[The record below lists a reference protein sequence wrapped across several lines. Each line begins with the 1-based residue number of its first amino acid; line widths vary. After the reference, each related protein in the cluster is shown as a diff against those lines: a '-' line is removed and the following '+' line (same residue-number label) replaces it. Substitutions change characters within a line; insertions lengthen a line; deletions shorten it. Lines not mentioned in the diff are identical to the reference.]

1 MALDGDRI
9 WQVPASEDDAGAIA
23 KRISRAPWLA
33 TAWQRIVDVWR
44 FLDTHG
50 PIRKLITALTR
61 TLARRIVLANLL
73 GLSVLVFGMVWL
85 SQQHAW
91 LITAKYESLKVQG
104 EIIASAIASSA
115 LVEREGR
122 LSFDPDRLPEL
133 DGVRLPFRDD
143 GFAAMELSLR
153 HERVIPVLRRLIHPT
168 HNTRARIYD
177 RSGKLI
183 VDSSELEDLNLP
195 LPLEPGDA
203 RASKPEEAKPAERVR
218 VKNFW
223 TRLSGLFDRS
233 DLPIYREIGRNASG
247 TSYPEVR
254 QALRGAALPPMLLLT
269 DDQEKIVSLAVPIQR
284 RNAMLGALLL
294 STRPGEIDEIIAN
307 ERSAMAMLVLLALAA
322 SLLASMLLARTIA
335 GPMRRLSEGAER
347 VSRSIHAHTKLP
359 DFGNRQDEVGQLSNS
374 VHSMTRSLYRRIE
387 SSEKFAADVAHEL
400 KNPLTAAQV
409 MAQSL
414 HYARTPEQREQV
426 VEQVLGELKRL
437 NRLITDVANTSRL
450 DAELALQTTSPV
462 DVRGIIRS
470 VVETFRATIEDGQ
483 RHIALDIQDAAA
495 RSRAFVV
502 TGHETNLGRVVTNL
516 LDNAL
521 SFSPSGGTVTVCVS
535 CLNNGVEIAVSDEGP
550 GIPPESIDKIFQRF
564 YSDRP
569 QSDRTRGK
577 NSGLGLSISRE
588 IVSVHGGQIWAENR
602 IEGGKVLGACF
613 RVQLPAANERTS
625 GWRQRKEVT

>member
-1 MALDGDRI
+1 MALDGDRM
-9 WQVPASEDDAGAIA
+9 WQVPASENDAGAIA
-23 KRISRAPWLA
+23 KRTARAPWLA
-33 TAWQRIVDVWR
+33 AAWQRTVEIWR
-44 FLDTHG
+44 YLDANG
-50 PIRKLITALTR
+50 PLRKLFS

-73 GLSVLVFGMVWL
+73 GLAVLVGGMIWL

-122 LSFDPDRLPEL
+122 LSFDPERLPEL
-133 DGVRLPFRDD
+133 DGVRVPFRDD

-177 RSGKLI
+177 RNGKLI
-183 VDSSELEDLNLP
+183 VDSSELQDLQFP
-195 LPLEPGDA
+195 LPLDGDL
-203 RASKPEEAKPAERVR
+203 RASEAEEAKPVERVK

-223 TRLSGLFDRS
+223 TRLSGFFDRS

-269 DDQEKIVSLAVPIQR
+269 DDQDKIVSLAVPIQR
-284 RNAMLGALLL
+284 RNAILGALLL

-307 ERSAMAMLVLLALAA
+307 ERSGMAMLVLLALAA
-322 SLLASMLLARTIA
+322 SILASLLLARTIA

-347 VSRSIHAHTKLP
+347 VSRSIHAHTQLP
-359 DFGNRQDEVGQLSNS
+359 DFGNRQDEVGQLSTA

-426 VEQVLGELKRL
+426 VAQVLGELKRL

-450 DAELALQTTSPV
+450 DAELALQTTVPV
-462 DVRGIIRS
+462 DVRNILRAITETIRS
-470 VVETFRATIEDGQ
+470 TIEDGEH
-483 RHIALDIQDAAA
+483 HIVLEIQDAPE
-495 RSRAFVV
+495 RAFIVN
-502 TGHETNLGRVVTNL
+502 GHEDNLGRVITNL

-521 SFSPSGGTVTVCVS
+521 SFSPPGGTVTVRLVAVS
-535 CLNNGVEIAVSDEGP
+535 DGVEISVSDEGP

-588 IVSVHGGQIWAENR
+588 IVSVHGGHIWAENHSENGQ
-602 IEGGKVLGACF
+602 ILGACL
-613 RVQLPAANERTS
+613 RVRLPAATIRTR
-625 GWRQRKEVT
+625 GWRHRKEAT

>member
-1 MALDGDRI
+1 MALDGDRM
-9 WQVPASEDDAGAIA
+9 WQIPASRDAADGIA
-23 KRISRAPWLA
+23 KRAARAPWLA
-33 TAWQRIVDVWR
+33 AAWQRAVEVWR

-50 PIRKLITALTR
+50 PLRKLFS

-73 GLSVLVFGMVWL
+73 GLVVLVGGMFWL

-115 LVEREGR
+115 LVEREGS
-122 LSFDPDRLPEL
+122 LAFDPDRLPEL
-133 DGVRLPFRDD
+133 DGVRVPFRDD

-177 RSGKLI
+177 RNGKLI
-183 VDSSELEDLNLP
+183 VDSNELEDLQFALP
-195 LPLEPGDA
+195 LDGDVRSTEA
-203 RASKPEEAKPAERVR
+203 EERPAKRVKI
-218 VKNFW
+218 KNFW
-223 TRLSGLFDRS
+223 TRLSGFFDHS

-284 RNAMLGALLL
+284 RNAILGALLL
-294 STRPGEIDEIIAN
+294 STRPGEIDEIIAS

-322 SLLASMLLARTIA
+322 SVLASMLLARTIA

-347 VSRSIHAHTKLP
+347 VSRSIHAHTQLP
-359 DFGNRQDEVGQLSNS
+359 DFGNRQDEVGQLSTA

-450 DAELALQTTSPV
+450 DAELALQTTAPV
-462 DVRGIIRS
+462 DVRAILRA
-470 VVETFRATIEDGQ
+470 VVETIRATIEDGQ
-483 RHIALDIQDAAA
+483 HHVVLEIQDVPA
-495 RSRAFVV
+495 RAGAFIVNC
-502 TGHETNLGRVVTNL
+502 HETNLGRVVTNL

-521 SFSPSGGTVTVCVS
+521 SFSPPGGTVSVS
-535 CLNNGVEIAVSDEGP
+535 VSAPSDGVEISVSDEGP

-588 IVSVHGGQIWAENR
+588 IVSAHGGHIWAENR
-602 IEGGKVLGACF
+602 IDGSKVLGACL
-613 RVQLPAANERTS
+613 RVRLPAANVRAAS
-625 GWRQRKEVT
+625 WRHRKEIT

>member
-1 MALDGDRI
+1 MALDGDRM
-9 WQVPASEDDAGAIA
+9 WQVPASEDDAGSTA
-23 KRISRAPWLA
+23 KRVIRAPWLA
-33 TAWQRIVDVWR
+33 VAWQRTVEVWR
-44 FLDTHG
+44 FLDAHG
-50 PIRKLITALTR
+50 PLRKLFS

-73 GLSVLVFGMVWL
+73 GLIVLVSGMVWL

-91 LITAKYESLKVQG
+91 LITAKYESLKIQG

-122 LSFDPDRLPEL
+122 LSFDPERLPEL
-133 DGVRLPFRDD
+133 EAMRVPFRDD

-177 RSGKLI
+177 RNGKLI
-183 VDSSELEDLNLP
+183 VDSSELQDLQFP
-195 LPLEPGDA
+195 LQLEGDLRPGE
-203 RASKPEEAKPAERVR
+203 PQEAQPAERVR
-218 VKNFW
+218 IKNFW
-223 TRLSGLFDRS
+223 TRLTGFFDRS

-284 RNAMLGALLL
+284 RNAILGALLL

-322 SLLASMLLARTIA
+322 SVLASLLLARTIA

-347 VSRSIHAHTKLP
+347 VSRSIHAHTELP
-359 DFGNRQDEVGQLSNS
+359 NFGNRQDEVGQLSTA

-426 VEQVLGELKRL
+426 VAQVLGELKRL

-450 DAELALQTTSPV
+450 DAELALQTTAPF
-462 DVRGIIRS
+462 DVRGILRT
-470 VVETFRATIEDGQ
+470 VVASIRATIEDGQ
-483 RHIALDIQDAAA
+483 HHVALEIQDVPA
-495 RSRAFVV
+495 RSDAFIVN
-502 TGHETNLGRVVTNL
+502 GQEINLGRVVTNL

-521 SFSPSGGTVTVCVS
+521 SFSPPGGTVTVRAAA
-535 CLNNGVEIAVSDEGP
+535 LTDGVEISVSDEGP
-550 GIPPESIDKIFQRF
+550 GIPPESIDKIFERF

-588 IVSVHGGQIWAENR
+588 IVSVHGGRIWAENLV
-602 IEGGKVLGACF
+602 EGGKVLGACF
-613 RVQLPAANERTS
+613 RVRLPTANVRAG
-625 GWRQRKEVT
+625 GWRNRKEIT

>member
-1 MALDGDRI
+1 MALDGDRM
-9 WQVPASEDDAGAIA
+9 WQIPASDSDAGGIA
-23 KRISRAPWLA
+23 KREPRAAWLTA
-33 TAWQRIVDVWR
+33 AWQRTVEIWQ
-44 FLDTHG
+44 FLDKHG
-50 PIRKLITALTR
+50 PLRKLFA

-73 GLSVLVFGMVWL
+73 GLVVLVGGMLWL

-115 LVEREGR
+115 LIEREGS

-133 DGVRLPFRDD
+133 DGVRVPFRDD

-177 RSGKLI
+177 RNGKLI
-183 VDSSELEDLNLP
+183 VDSNELEDLQFP
-195 LPLEPGDA
+195 LPLDGEQRPEPEDNPG
-203 RASKPEEAKPAERVR
+203 KRVK

-223 TRLSGLFDRS
+223 TRLTGLFDRS
-233 DLPIYREIGRNASG
+233 DLPIYKEIGRNASG

-284 RNAMLGALLL
+284 RNAILGALLL
-294 STRPGEIDEIIAN
+294 STRPGEIDEIIAS
-307 ERSAMAMLVLLALAA
+307 ERSAMAMLVLMALAA
-322 SLLASMLLARTIA
+322 SVLASMLLARTIA

-347 VSRSIHAHTKLP
+347 VSRSIHAHAQLP
-359 DFGNRQDEVGQLSNS
+359 DFGNRQDEVGQLSNA

-414 HYARTPEQREQV
+414 HYARTTEQREQV

-450 DAELALQTTSPV
+450 DAELALQTTAPV
-462 DVRGIIRS
+462 DVRAILNS
-470 VVETFRATIEDGQ
+470 VVESIRATIEDGQ
-483 RHIALDIQDAAA
+483 HHVALQIQNLP
-495 RSRAFVV
+495 SRPGAFIVN
-502 TGHETNLGRVVTNL
+502 GHETNLSRVVTNL

-521 SFSPSGGTVTVCVS
+521 SFSPPGGTVTVRAVALS
-535 CLNNGVEIAVSDEGP
+535 DGVEISVSDEGP

-588 IVSVHGGQIWAENR
+588 IVSAHGGHIWAENR
-602 IEGGKVLGACF
+602 IEDGKVLGACL
-613 RVQLPAANERTS
+613 RVRLPAANVRAG
-625 GWRQRKEVT
+625 GWRHRKENT

>member
-1 MALDGDRI
+1 MALDGDRM
-9 WQVPASEDDAGAIA
+9 WQVPASEDDAGSTA
-23 KRISRAPWLA
+23 KRVIRAPWLA
-33 TAWQRIVDVWR
+33 VAWQRTVEVWR
-44 FLDTHG
+44 FLDAHG
-50 PIRKLITALTR
+50 PLRKLFS

-73 GLSVLVFGMVWL
+73 GLIVLVSGMVWL

-91 LITAKYESLKVQG
+91 LITAKYESLKIQG

-122 LSFDPDRLPEL
+122 LSFDPERLPEL
-133 DGVRLPFRDD
+133 EAMRVPFRDD

-177 RSGKLI
+177 RNGKLI
-183 VDSSELEDLNLP
+183 VDSSELQDLQFP
-195 LPLEPGDA
+195 LQLEGDL
-203 RASKPEEAKPAERVR
+203 RSGEPQEAQPAERVR

-223 TRLSGLFDRS
+223 TRLSGFFDRS
-233 DLPIYREIGRNASG
+233 DLPIYREIGRSASG

-284 RNAMLGALLL
+284 RNAILGALLL

-322 SLLASMLLARTIA
+322 SVLASLLLARTIA

-347 VSRSIHAHTKLP
+347 VSRSIHAHTELP
-359 DFGNRQDEVGQLSNS
+359 NFGNRQDEVGQLSTA

-426 VEQVLGELKRL
+426 VAQVLGELKRL

-450 DAELALQTTSPV
+450 DAELALQTTAPF
-462 DVRGIIRS
+462 DVRGILRT
-470 VVETFRATIEDGQ
+470 VVASIRATIEDGQ
-483 RHIALDIQDAAA
+483 HHVALEIQDVPA
-495 RSRAFVV
+495 RSDAFIVN
-502 TGHETNLGRVVTNL
+502 GQEINLGRVVTNL

-521 SFSPSGGTVTVCVS
+521 SFSPPGGTVTVRAAA
-535 CLNNGVEIAVSDEGP
+535 LTDGVEISVSDEGP
-550 GIPPESIDKIFQRF
+550 GIPPESIDKIFERF

-588 IVSVHGGQIWAENR
+588 IVSVHGGRIWAENLV
-602 IEGGKVLGACF
+602 EGGKVLGACF
-613 RVQLPAANERTS
+613 RVRLPTANVRAG
-625 GWRQRKEVT
+625 GWRNRKEIT

>member
-1 MALDGDRI
+1 MALDGDRM
-9 WQVPASEDDAGAIA
+9 WQIPASNDDAGEIA
-23 KRISRAPWLA
+23 KRGARAPWL
-33 TAWQRIVDVWR
+33 TSAWQRTIEIWR
-44 FLDTHG
+44 FLDAHG
-50 PIRKLITALTR
+50 PLRKLFS

-73 GLSVLVFGMVWL
+73 GLAVLVGGMFWL

-115 LVEREGR
+115 LVEREGS
-122 LSFDPDRLPEL
+122 LAFDPDRLPEL
-133 DGVRLPFRDD
+133 EGVRVPFRDD

-177 RSGKLI
+177 RNGKLI
-183 VDSSELEDLNLP
+183 VDSNELEDLQFGLP
-195 LPLEPGDA
+195 LDGDV
-203 RASKPEEAKPAERVR
+203 RPSEPEETGKRVK

-223 TRLSGLFDRS
+223 TRLSGFFDRS

-284 RNAMLGALLL
+284 RNAILGALLL
-294 STRPGEIDEIIAN
+294 STRPGEIDEIIAS
-307 ERSAMAMLVLLALAA
+307 ERSAMAMLVALALAA
-322 SLLASMLLARTIA
+322 SILASMLLARTIA

-347 VSRSIHAHTKLP
+347 VSRSIHAHTHLP
-359 DFGNRQDEVGQLSNS
+359 DFGNRQDEVGQLSNA

-426 VEQVLGELKRL
+426 VAQVLGELKRL

-450 DAELALQTTSPV
+450 DAELALQTTAPV
-462 DVRGIIRS
+462 DIRAILRS
-470 VVETFRATIEDGQ
+470 VVETIRATIEDGQ
-483 RHIALDIQDAAA
+483 HHVVLDIQDAAA
-495 RSRAFVV
+495 RSGAFIVN
-502 TGHETNLGRVVTNL
+502 GHELNLGRVVTNL

-521 SFSPSGGTVTVCVS
+521 SFSPPGGTVTVRAVS
-535 CLNNGVEIAVSDEGP
+535 LGDGVEISVSDEGP

-588 IVSVHGGQIWAENR
+588 IVSAHGGHIWAENH
-602 IEGGKVLGACF
+602 IEADKVLGACL
-613 RVQLPAANERTS
+613 RVHLPAANVRAG
-625 GWRQRKEVT
+625 GWRHRKENT

>member
-1 MALDGDRI
+1 MALEGDRM
-9 WQVPASEDDAGAIA
+9 WQVPASDDDAGTIA
-23 KRISRAPWLA
+23 KRAPRAPWLA
-33 TAWQRIVDVWR
+33 VVWRRTVDIWR
-44 FLDTHG
+44 FLDAHG
-50 PIRKLITALTR
+50 PLRKLFS

-73 GLSVLVFGMVWL
+73 GLIVLVGGMVWL

-122 LSFDPDRLPEL
+122 LAFDPERLPEL
-133 DGVRLPFRDD
+133 DGVRVPFRDD

-177 RSGKLI
+177 RNGKLI
-183 VDSSELEDLNLP
+183 VDSSDLQDLQFP
-195 LPLEPGDA
+195 LPLDPSDV
-203 RASKPEEAKPAERVR
+203 RTPEAPQADSGERVK

-233 DLPIYREIGRNASG
+233 DLPIYREIGRNANG

-284 RNAMLGALLL
+284 RNAILGALLL

-322 SLLASMLLARTIA
+322 SVLASLLLARTIA
-335 GPMRRLSEGAER
+335 GPMRRLSEGAES
-347 VSRSIHAHTKLP
+347 VSRSIHAHSQLP
-359 DFGNRQDEVGQLSNS
+359 DFGKRQDEVGQLSNA

-426 VEQVLGELKRL
+426 VQQVLGELKRL

-450 DAELALQTTSPV
+450 DAELALQKTTPV
-462 DVRGIIRS
+462 DIRGILRS
-470 VVETFRATIEDGQ
+470 VVETFRGTIEDDRQ
-483 RHIALDIQDAAA
+483 RVELDIQDAQG
-495 RSRAFVV
+495 RPDAFIVNA
-502 TGHETNLGRVVTNL
+502 HESNLGRVVTNL

-521 SFSPSGGTVTVCVS
+521 SFSPPGGTVSVRAAMQADE
-535 CLNNGVEIAVSDEGP
+535 VEFSVSDEGP
-550 GIPPESIDKIFQRF
+550 GVPPESIDKIFERF

-569 QSDRTRGK
+569 QSDRTQGK

-588 IVSVHGGQIWAENR
+588 IVSAHGGHIWAENR
-602 IEGGKVLGACF
+602 VEDGQIVGACF
-613 RVQLPAANERTS
+613 KVRLPVAHVRAG
-625 GWRQRKEVT
+625 GWRQRKDTT

>member
-1 MALDGDRI
+1 MALDGDRM
-9 WQVPASEDDAGAIA
+9 WQVPASENDAGAIA
-23 KRISRAPWLA
+23 KRTARAPWLA
-33 TAWQRIVDVWR
+33 AAWQRTVEIWQY
-44 FLDTHG
+44 LDTHG

-73 GLSVLVFGMVWL
+73 GLAVLVGGMLWL

-133 DGVRLPFRDD
+133 DGVRVPFRDD

-177 RSGKLI
+177 RNGKLI
-183 VDSSELEDLNLP
+183 VDSSELQDLQFP
-195 LPLEPGDA
+195 LPLDEDL
-203 RASKPEEAKPAERVR
+203 RVNASEETKPVERVK

-223 TRLSGLFDRS
+223 TRLSGFFDRS

-307 ERSAMAMLVLLALAA
+307 ERSGMAMLVLLALAA
-322 SLLASMLLARTIA
+322 SVLASLLLARTIA
-335 GPMRRLSEGAER
+335 GPMRRLSEGSER
-347 VSRSIHAHTKLP
+347 VSRSIHAHTQLP
-359 DFGNRQDEVGQLSNS
+359 DFGNRQDEVGQLSTA

-437 NRLITDVANTSRL
+437 NRLITDVASTSRL
-450 DAELALQTTSPV
+450 DAELALQTTVPV
-462 DVRGIIRS
+462 DIRNILRDVTETIRS
-470 VVETFRATIEDGQ
+470 TIENGEH
-483 RHIALDIQDAAA
+483 HIVLDIQDGPA
-495 RSRAFVV
+495 RAGAFIVN
-502 TGHETNLGRVVTNL
+502 GHEDNLGRVITNL

-521 SFSPSGGTVTVCVS
+521 SFSPPGGTVTVRLVS
-535 CLNNGVEIAVSDEGP
+535 LSDGVEISVSDEGP

-588 IVSVHGGQIWAENR
+588 IVSVHGGHIWAENR
-602 IEGGKVLGACF
+602 GENGKILGACL
-613 RVQLPAANERTS
+613 RVRLPAAAIRARS
-625 GWRQRKEVT
+625 WRHRKEVT

>member
-1 MALDGDRI
+1 MALEGDRM
-9 WQVPASEDDAGAIA
+9 WQVPASDSDAGTIA
-23 KRISRAPWLA
+23 KRAQRAPWLA
-33 TAWQRIVDVWR
+33 VAWRRTVEIWR

-50 PIRKLITALTR
+50 PLRKLFS

-73 GLSVLVFGMVWL
+73 GLLVLVGGMVWL

-91 LITAKYESLKVQG
+91 LITAKYESLKIQG

-133 DGVRLPFRDD
+133 DGVRVPFRDD

-177 RSGKLI
+177 RNGKLI
-183 VDSSELEDLNLP
+183 VDSSELQDLPFP
-195 LPLEPGDA
+195 LPLDPSELRPPEPD
-203 RASKPEEAKPAERVR
+203 PAPVERVK

-223 TRLSGLFDRS
+223 TRLSSFFDRS

-284 RNAMLGALLL
+284 RNAILGALLL
-294 STRPGEIDEIIAN
+294 STRPGEIDEIIAS

-322 SLLASMLLARTIA
+322 SVLASLLLARTIA

-347 VSRSIHAHTKLP
+347 VSRSIHAHTQLP
-359 DFGNRQDEVGQLSNS
+359 DFGKRQDEVGQLSNA

-426 VEQVLGELKRL
+426 VQQVLGELKRL
-437 NRLITDVANTSRL
+437 NRLITDVASTSRL
-450 DAELALQTTSPV
+450 DAELALQTTTPV
-462 DVRGIIRS
+462 DVRGILQS
-470 VVETFRATIEDGQ
+470 VVETFRGTIEDGQ
-483 RHIALDIQDAAA
+483 HRIDLDIQDAQA
-495 RSRAFVV
+495 RPDVFIINAHESNLSRVI
-502 TGHETNLGRVVTNL
+502 TNL

-521 SFSPSGGTVTVCVS
+521 SFSPPGGTVTVRAAAVPD
-535 CLNNGVEIAVSDEGP
+535 GVEFCVNDEGP

-569 QSDRTRGK
+569 QSDRIQGK

-588 IVSVHGGQIWAENR
+588 IVSAHGGRIWAENR

-613 RVQLPAANERTS
+613 NVRLPAAHVRTS
-625 GWRQRKEVT
+625 GWRQRKEPT

>member
-1 MALDGDRI
+1 MALDGDRM
-9 WQVPASEDDAGAIA
+9 WQVPASENDAGAIA
-23 KRISRAPWLA
+23 KRTARAPWLA
-33 TAWQRIVDVWR
+33 ASWQRTVEIWR
-44 FLDTHG
+44 YLDANG
-50 PIRKLITALTR
+50 PLRKLFS

-73 GLSVLVFGMVWL
+73 GLAVLVGGMIWL

-115 LVEREGR
+115 LVEREGL
-122 LSFDPDRLPEL
+122 LSFDPERLPEL
-133 DGVRLPFRDD
+133 DGVRVPFRDD

-177 RSGKLI
+177 RNGKLI
-183 VDSSELEDLNLP
+183 VDSSELQDLQFP
-195 LPLEPGDA
+195 LPLDGDL
-203 RASKPEEAKPAERVR
+203 RANEPEEAKPVERVK

-223 TRLSGLFDRS
+223 TRLSGFFDRS

-269 DDQEKIVSLAVPIQR
+269 DDQDKIVSLAVPIQR
-284 RNAMLGALLL
+284 RNAILGALLL

-307 ERSAMAMLVLLALAA
+307 ERSGMAMLVLLALAA
-322 SLLASMLLARTIA
+322 SILASLLLARTIA

-347 VSRSIHAHTKLP
+347 VSRSIHAHTQLP
-359 DFGNRQDEVGQLSNS
+359 DFGNRQDEVGQLSTA

-426 VEQVLGELKRL
+426 VAQVLGELKRL

-450 DAELALQTTSPV
+450 DAELALQTTVPV
-462 DVRGIIRS
+462 DVRNILRAITETIRS
-470 VVETFRATIEDGQ
+470 TIEDGEH
-483 RHIALDIQDAAA
+483 HIVLEIQDAPE
-495 RSRAFVV
+495 RAFIVN
-502 TGHETNLGRVVTNL
+502 GHEDNLGRVITNL

-521 SFSPSGGTVTVCVS
+521 SFSPPGGTVTVRLTAVS
-535 CLNNGVEIAVSDEGP
+535 DGVEISVSDEGP

-588 IVSVHGGQIWAENR
+588 IVSVHGGHIWAENHSENGQ
-602 IEGGKVLGACF
+602 ILGACL
-613 RVQLPAANERTS
+613 RVRLPAATIRTR
-625 GWRQRKEVT
+625 GWRHRKEAT